1 MSAMNR
7 REFVGSGL
15 ALGLYSTGS
24 EMVSPFLRAENLQP
38 DPRPLPAPS
47 WLSDGPIIMAGCWD
61 DFPLFQKRVGGGPVW
76 FDEAYKTQSAPQ
88 TIQALKDAG
97 ITLAVIHFFKGF
109 GLQAEREHIE
119 DARAL
124 ARSLKQNGIRVGLY
138 VGSTIAYETF
148 LLEEPKAEEWL
159 VPDFLGKPV
168 LYGNQTFRRR
178 VYFMHPGYR
187 EYIKRVVRYGIE
199 NLNADLIHFDN
210 TSMRAQPAIFQH
222 PMAVQDLRK
231 YLAAKYT
238 PAELKDR
245 FGFSDLRYVVA
256 PALDTIPSPM
266 NDPLL
271 QEWTEFRCHQL
282 NSFYAEMTTYIRS
295 LNKSVAVDNNPSS
308 GISGRNVIWEQGV
321 DYPRLLEQVDVVW
334 TEEGDAATVTAG
346 GVLVSKIRTLKSAS
360 IMKKHVFCYTW
371 GANGNL
377 GYQENTGSLL
387 QMAESMAYNRQ
398 CLGMVGNFNAIAALT
413 EEPRRYIQFFR
424 DNFDLYRQ
432 VESAADVALLYS
444 FASIGFNDNGP
455 QVGFMLAAQ
464 MLIQGK
470 FLFDVIFDQHLEDLS
485 RYRVLFLADQECLND
500 RQIER
505 IRQFVS
511 EGGGLVATGHTSL
524 YNERRERRRDFG
536 LKDCF
541 GISAPA
547 WHATHEATVPG
558 NAVHTQ
564 FGKGQVVYVPEILA
578 ANIQRPSPGLRPV
591 QHSWDLALNNQALQD
606 AVVAAMKTSPTV
618 EIPSA
623 AFPYVTLELVQQTAE
638 RRWILHMVNYDHVR
652 NSPLHEVPV
661 RVALPAD
668 KQVKR
673 VQLFSPEQTG
683 KGEDIPWSKGG
694 TAAFTIPSLRVYTVV
709 VLDLDERKGT
719 P

>member
-1 MSAMNR
+1 MNR

-24 EMVSPFLRAENLQP
+24 GIISPLLGAEALPP
-38 DPRPLPAPS
+38 DPKPLPAPS
-47 WLSDGPIIMAGCWD
+47 WLSEQPLILAGCWD
-61 DFPLFQKRVGGGPVW
+61 DFPLFQKRTGGGPTW
-76 FDEAYKTQSAPQ
+76 WQEAYKTQSAPQ

-109 GLQAEREHIE
+109 GLKAEREHIE

-124 ARSLKQNGIRVGLY
+124 AHSLKQNGIRVGLY
-138 VGSTIAYETF
+138 VGSTLAYETF

-210 TSMRAQPAIFQH
+210 TSMRAAPAIFQH
-222 PMAVQDLRK
+222 PLAIQDLRK
-231 YLAAKYT
+231 YLEAKYT
-238 PAELKDR
+238 PAELTDR
-245 FGFSDLRYVVA
+245 FGFSDLHYVTS
-256 PALDTIPSPM
+256 PALETAPSPI

-295 LNKSVAVDNNPSS
+295 LNPSVAVDNNPSS
-308 GISGRNVIWEQGV
+308 GISGRAIIWDQGV
-321 DYPRLLEQVDVVW
+321 DYPRLLAQVDTVW
-334 TEEGDAATVTAG
+334 TEEGDAATVAPSGTII
-346 GVLVSKIRTLKSAS
+346 SKIRTFKSAS
-360 IMKKHVFCYTW
+360 ILKKHVFCYTW
-371 GANGNL
+371 GANGNW
-377 GYQENTGSLL
+377 GYQGNTGSLL

-424 DNFDLYRQ
+424 DNFQFYRQ
-432 VESAADVALLYS
+432 VESAAEVALLYS
-444 FASIGFNDNGP
+444 FPSIGFNNEGP
-455 QVGFMLAAQ
+455 QEGFMLAGQ

-485 RYRVLFLADQECLND
+485 RYRVLVLADQECLTD
-500 RQIER
+500 RQIEK
-505 IRQFVS
+505 IQEFVKA
-511 EGGGLVATGHTSL
+511 GGGLVATGHTSL

-541 GISAPA
+541 GISAPP
-547 WHATHEATVPG
+547 WHATHEESVAGPP
-558 NAVHTQ
+558 AHTA
-564 FGKGQVVYVPEILA
+564 FGKGRVVYVPQIL
-578 ANIQRPSPGLRPV
+578 PSNTEKPTPGLRPG
-591 QHSWDLALNNQALQD
+591 QHAWNLALNNHTLTEAL
-606 AVVAAMKTSPTV
+606 VAAMQTNATV
-618 EIPSA
+618 EVTSSD
-623 AFPYVTLELVQQTAE
+623 FPYITLELVHQPTE
-638 RRWILHMVNYDHVR
+638 RRWILHVLNYDCQK
-652 NSPLHEVPV
+652 S
-661 RVALPAD
+661 
-668 KQVKR
+668 
-673 VQLFSPEQTG
+673 
-683 KGEDIPWSKGG
+683 
-694 TAAFTIPSLRVYTVV
+694 PSLREIPMRVTPQHGQQIKRIQIVSPDQSGKPQELQWKKGDSVSFKVPSLQVYSVV
-709 VLDLDERKGT
+709 ILDLA
-719 P
+719 